1 MSVASKTRGEKE
13 VQMQRSTAILLGLLV
28 AAVVVMPAAA
38 SPGLTTQDLTSGIT
52 PTDLANEI
60 AGPGVTVSNVTYAGA
75 NVAAGKFAGGT
86 GIIGFEDG
94 IMLSSGS
101 IANAIGPNQN
111 DAITTINGTPG
122 DSDLSALAG
131 VTTNDA
137 AVLEFDFVPSA
148 STAFFQY
155 VFASDEYN
163 EYVNSQ
169 FNDVFAFFVNGTN
182 CAVVGAPPVPVSI
195 NTINNGNPFGSDPKS
210 HPELFRNNDLSD
222 GGGSID
228 TEMDGLTTTLTCQAS
243 VNANVTNHMKLAIAD
258 GSDFALDSNVFI
270 QRGSLTTQLATL
282 HVIKHVVND
291 NGGSASAADFTMSVT
306 GTSPSPSSFPGAES
320 PGTTVTLGPGS
331 YNVTETGPSGY
342 TGSFSADCSGT
353 IAAGETKT
361 CTVTNDDVLT
371 TGTLHVIKH
380 VVNDN
385 GGSANAANFTLSVT
399 GTSPTPAS
407 FPGAESPGTTV
418 TLGPGSYNVSET
430 GPGGYTG
437 SFSADCSGTIAAGE
451 TKTCTVTNDD
461 VVPPPVGD
469 EGCSHGY
476 WKNHQ
481 SAWAP
486 TGYVPSQTIG
496 SVFSGSGGLASSTL
510 LDALR
515 FKGGSTITEA
525 KQILLRQA
533 VAALLNAAHPGVAY
547 PRTTAQVTAAVNAA
561 LASNDRNTILELASA
576 LDADNNLGCPLS

>member
-1 MSVASKTRGEKE
+1 MRGEKE
-13 VQMQRSTAILLGLLV
+13 VQMRRTTAILLGLLA

-38 SPGLTTQDLTSGIT
+38 SPDLTTQDLTSGIT

-60 AGPGVTVSNVTYAGA
+60 AGPGVTVSNVTYTGA

-111 DAITTINGTPG
+111 DGITTSNGTPG
-122 DSDLSALAG
+122 DSDLTALAG

-169 FNDVFAFFVNGTN
+169 YNDVFAFFVNGTN
-182 CAVVGAPPVPVSI
+182 CAVVGDPPVPVSI
-195 NTINNGNPFGSDPKS
+195 NTINNGNPFGTDPKS
-210 HPELFRNNDLSD
+210 HPELFRNNDLDD

-228 TEMDGLTTTLTCQAS
+228 TEMDGLTTVLTCQAS
-243 VNANVTNHMKLAIAD
+243 VNPNVSNHMKLAIAD
-258 GSDFALDSNVFI
+258 GSDFILDSNVFI

-306 GTSPSPSSFPGAES
+306 GTSPSPTSFPGAES

-331 YNVTETGPSGY
+331 YNSTETGPSGY

-361 CTVTNDDVLT
+361 CTVTNDDV
-371 TGTLHVIKH
+371 
-380 VVNDN
+380 
-385 GGSANAANFTLSVT
+385 A
-399 GTSPTPAS
+399 
-407 FPGAESPGTTV
+407 
-418 TLGPGSYNVSET
+418 
-430 GPGGYTG
+430 
-437 SFSADCSGTIAAGE
+437 
-451 TKTCTVTNDD
+451 
-461 VVPPPVGD
+461 PPPVGD
-469 EGCSHGY
+469 EGCSHGF

-486 TGYVPSQTIG
+486 TGYVPTQTVG
-496 SVFSGSGGLASSTL
+496 SVFSGAGELASSTL

-515 FKGGSTITEA
+515 FKGGSTVTEA

-561 LASNDRNTILELASA
+561 LASNDRTTILELASA